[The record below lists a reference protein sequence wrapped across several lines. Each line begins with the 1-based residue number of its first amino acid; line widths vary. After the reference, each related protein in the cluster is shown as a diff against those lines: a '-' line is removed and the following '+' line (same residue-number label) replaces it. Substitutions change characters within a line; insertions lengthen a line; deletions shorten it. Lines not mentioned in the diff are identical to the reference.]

1 MTNAL
6 FSRNSDVRSVHAEI
20 LPCSKTIRAIICGA
34 FCSVSVFLS
43 RPAGADVMT
52 KFYRTTLDQD
62 FREVVNAGWGDEWG
76 PGSTIIDLDAAVERQ
91 TFRGLG
97 GSFAE
102 ASCFTLMRLPEG
114 KRTEAF
120 EMLFGKTGL
129 RLSIGRIHCAAS
141 DYSMHLYSYDPVAG
155 DVGLGHFTI
164 DDDKKWVI
172 PAIREALKANSSL
185 FLFSSPWSAPGWMK
199 ENGTMCGSRLKSDMF
214 GVYAD
219 YVVKFLKAYRDE
231 GIVISA
237 HTPQNEVETEQSFN
251 SPTMRMPAEDESR
264 FVLTLKPRLDA
275 AGLSTKIW
283 ILDHNYN
290 LTNHVDAVLA
300 TPGVREA
307 IAGIAWHSY
316 EGEPEVVKRYRD
328 ICPDLEN
335 IHTEMGPH
343 IDRSLRDFLW
353 WGDLILRG
361 FNAGQTGFTNWC
373 LALDENGQP
382 NTSCGFPCAGLIA
395 IHSKTGDISPS
406 NQYQAF
412 RHVSPFVDVG
422 AKVLEA
428 PLVTGLPEGPAA
440 KRVAQ
445 SVYSV
450 FRNPNGRL
458 VVVINHPSGSGAQ
471 YMLRLDGKYL
481 PVVLLGRSLTTVVI
495 DHRR

>member
-1 MTNAL
+1 MMRQVKSIGPVVCAACCAAA
-6 FSRNSDVRSVHAEI
+6 VWAMPE
-20 LPCSKTIRAIICGA
+20 RASGTTR
-34 FCSVSVFLS
+34 VF
-43 RPAGADVMT
+43 
-52 KFYRTTLDQD
+52 RTTAAQD
-62 FREVVNAGWGDEWG
+62 FREVVNAGWGGEMG
-76 PGSTIIDLDAAVERQ
+76 PGSMIIDLNAAVVRQ

-102 ASCFTLMRLPEG
+102 ASCFTLMRLPKE
-114 KRTEAF
+114 RRDAAF

-141 DYSMHLYSYDPVAG
+141 DYSMHLYSYDPVSG
-155 DVGLGHFTI
+155 DVGLAHFSI
-164 DDDKKWVI
+164 DEDRRWVL
-172 PAIREALKANSSL
+172 PAIREALKVNPSL

-231 GIVISA
+231 GVVISA

-251 SPTMRMPAEDESR
+251 SPTMLMPAEDEAK
-264 FVLTLKPRLDA
+264 FVLALKPRIDA
-275 AGLSTKIW
+275 AGLGTKIW
-283 ILDHNYN
+283 ILDHNYD

-300 TPGVREA
+300 TPGVRKA

-316 EGEPEVVKRYRD
+316 AGEPEAVSRYRD
-328 ICPDLEN
+328 SCPDLEN

-343 IDRSLRDFLW
+343 IDRTKRDFLW

-382 NTSCGFPCAGLIA
+382 NTSCGYPCAGLVA
-395 IHSKTGDISPS
+395 VHSETGEIVPS

-412 RHVSPFVDVG
+412 RHISPFVDPG
-422 AKVLEA
+422 ATVLEA
-428 PLVTGLPEGPAA
+428 PLKTGLPKGPAA
-440 KRVAQ
+440 GRMKE

-450 FRNPNGRL
+450 FRNPDGTI
-458 VVVINHPSGSGAQ
+458 VVVINHPNEGGGQ
-471 YMLRLDGKYL
+471 YMLKLKGRYL

-495 DHRR
+495 EER